1 LIAQWADVGDAPT
14 VESIPFQPGMTGGLD
29 DVQTWLIELFMPTI
43 MAKEAVRLS
52 AMTPEKRRLKLERAQ
67 GG

>member
-1 LIAQWADVGDAPT
+1 
-14 VESIPFQPGMTGGLD
+14 MTGGLD